1 MLEDSEGRNVA
12 MNQAV
17 LLASLDQQIKSLVE
31 SSLRTERSLEKL
43 DSIGTAVTEL
53 RVIADANKQTFSRLF
68 TRLEKLE
75 ASHNED
81 EQFDA
86 KFMAALDG
94 KATDSDLATMGGRI
108 DSFVAQFRGGFIVA
122 SVFTAAIQSAV
133 VGAFV
138 YALTH
143 IQKIETDI
151 ALLAQRVQA
160 EETRTGIT
168 PPAQPQPQPKGNSH
182 E

>member
-1 MLEDSEGRNVA
+1 MPDNNEDRAAA

-17 LLASLDQQIKSLVE
+17 LLASLDQQIKALVD
-31 SSLRTERSLEKL
+31 SAVRTERTLEKL
-43 DSIGTAVTEL
+43 DAIGTTVTEL

-81 EQFDA
+81 EQADA
-86 KFMAALDG
+86 RFHAALEM
-94 KATDSDLATMGGRI
+94 KANASDLASMGGRI
-108 DSFVAQFRGGFIVA
+108 DAFVSQFRGGFFVA
-122 SVFTAAIQSAV
+122 SVFATAVQGVV

-138 YALTH
+138 YSLTH
-143 IQKIETDI
+143 IQQAETAL
-151 ALLAQRVQA
+151 ALLSQRVQQMQEA
-160 EETRTGIT
+160 HGA
-168 PPAQPQPQPKGNSH
+168 PPPQPQPKPGNSH

>member
-1 MLEDSEGRNVA
+1 MTDTSEDRNVA

-31 SSLRTERSLEKL
+31 SSLRTERSLENL
-43 DSIGTAVTEL
+43 ASIGTAVTEL

-68 TRLEKLE
+68 ARLEKLE

-81 EQFDA
+81 EQADA
-86 KFMAALDG
+86 RFHAALET
-94 KATDSDLATMGGRI
+94 KANAADLAKMGGRI
-108 DSFVAQFRGGFIVA
+108 DAFVSQFRGGFFVA
-122 SVFTAAIQSAV
+122 SVFATAVQGVV

-138 YALTH
+138 YSLTH
-143 IQKIETDI
+143 IQQAETAL
-151 ALLAQRVQA
+151 ALLTQRVQQMQDVH
-160 EETRTGIT
+160 GV
-168 PPAQPQPQPKGNSH
+168 PPQPKPQPGNNH